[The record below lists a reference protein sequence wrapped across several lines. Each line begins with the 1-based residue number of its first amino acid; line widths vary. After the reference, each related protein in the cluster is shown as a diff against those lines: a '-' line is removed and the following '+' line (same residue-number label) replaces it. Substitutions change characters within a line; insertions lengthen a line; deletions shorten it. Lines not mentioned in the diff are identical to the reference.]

1 MAALPCARCRKL
13 AVIEHATCTRVVSP
27 ESAPPPCALGRP
39 DCIGLPPC
47 APVAPDCIDRC
58 SALRAWWPA
67 RTAWELRLAR
77 RVARTE
83 SVVRRVAT
91 CYVPRCGT
99 GDLSCVSAASNKAL
113 DPKFHGEVQLEQAGR
128 RVIRLQRG
136 PRHWWRC
143 ALARRVA
150 PCVGGGGQIHA
161 AREAGKKSQ
170 SAPTVANSDTP
181 YKVTMRPPGLRS
193 PVVRN
198 LVAPLFVSHR
208 RALLTRSFS
217 TSPLVREFLRESL
230 YVRAL
235 PPGGHFALRSPGV

>member
-1 MAALPCARCRKL
+1 M
-13 AVIEHATCTRVVSP
+13 SP
-27 ESAPPPCALGRP
+27 ESAPPHCALGRP

-47 APVAPDCIDRC
+47 TPVAPDCIDRC

-113 DPKFHGEVQLEQAGR
+113 VDPKFHGEVQLEQAGR
-128 RVIRLQRG
+128 RVIRLQGG

-150 PCVGGGGQIHA
+150 PCVGGGVKSTQ
-161 AREAGKKSQ
+161 RGKPKKAFKKKPELRTRIPLTSLY
-170 SAPTVANSDTP
+170 ATNG
-181 YKVTMRPPGLRS
+181 KVRASFPKKFRPNPKRVRIYSLRS
-193 PVVRN
+193 KSSVCP
-198 LVAPLFVSHR
+198 
-208 RALLTRSFS
+208 T
-217 TSPLVREFLRESL
+217 
-230 YVRAL
+230 
-235 PPGGHFALRSPGV
+235 